1 MFKYICSTEDFIN
14 ILKKNIPLILME
26 SFIYKFD
33 DYIFSIN
40 INKKEDF
47 NNLLINN
54 LNFFSIILND
64 FNIKKIKQ
72 FNNLIKI

>member
-1 MFKYICSTEDFIN
+1 
-14 ILKKNIPLILME
+14 ME